1 MRKVSNVI
9 DAANSRARR
18 VTRALGSPL
27 DKPPASAVGLEPN
40 GTAVVAL
47 GSVAAGEVAA
57 IDMQQV
63 CLHSTVLYL
72 QPFMIQS

>member
-1 MRKVSNVI
+1 MRRVSNVI

-27 DKPPASAVGLEPN
+27 DMLPASAVGLEPN

-63 CLHSTVLYL
+63 CLHSMVLHL